1 MGVPSTILRA
11 STSLRLGERV
21 VVRCVD
27 GALGAEYAL
36 FDPGEIVLRASDPV
50 TVREMGYI
58 TTARQ
63 ALLRLAR
70 LGVTPDL
77 ATEAARAL
85 SANVVASYARGQVV
99 RALAG
104 RLGPQEIFD
113 GTIYR
118 AGTQSYE
125 GSWLHL
131 PPLSATL
138 GREAAWALQA
148 LHLAAVLNEVT
159 ANTPLQLATANLTR
173 TSRSG
178 ERTFRR
184 VTFESARDLPAR
196 LREVGPH
203 VPGPDL
209 EPQGEE
215 ALRETLLARVRERIS
230 TDTPPPLRAHLEALE
245 GALAAG
251 GLPPSRM
258 SHPELR
264 AIEQQ
269 LATGDAR
276 GIPERI
282 EELER
287 MHGRTPALRYLRA
300 RAAFVRGDEPPAKI
314 AQALSAITEEEP
326 NFHEAQLVA
335 ARAWLAAGED
345 AHARFFARRLAD
357 DASAGES
364 ARLVALEILEE
375 TARTNRSN
383 APPPVK
389 EKGRKSDPVA
399 PPGALAPVRAVRG
412 APKGA
417 SLPPT
422 ASTIPPPPAA
432 GWPESPPAE
441 VPPPPRVPSGGGAA
455 AGRKRPSGKPSR
467 AAQPPLNTDAPKNV
481 PPPRYDAELVETL
494 ALPLGASE
502 DALGMGQAP
511 TTPDQARVAM
521 TRLARTLGRDYR
533 LWYGSTLRCN
543 VIAVDLMQR
552 HLSQRYAGASLADAK
567 TTSELLRHGALLSE
581 IIARALGGAWVDVAP
596 TECGYWA
603 MVIPPATRCF
613 PIGRVYRF
621 VALGHR
627 ERDLVAYYLDLEKR
641 AREPGGG

>member
-1 MGVPSTILRA
+1 
-11 STSLRLGERV
+11 LRLGERV

-77 ATEAARAL
+77 ANEAARAL
-85 SANVVASYARGQVV
+85 PATVVASYARGSVV
-99 RALAG
+99 RTLAGAG
-104 RLGPQEIFD
+104 RLGPQELFD

-125 GSWLHL
+125 GSWLQL
-131 PPLSATL
+131 APLSAAL

-196 LREVGPH
+196 LREVASH

-209 EPQGEE
+209 EPEGEE
-215 ALRETLLARVRERIS
+215 ALREALLARVRERIS
-230 TDTPPPLRAHLEALE
+230 TDTPPQLRAHLETLE
-245 GALAAG
+245 NALAAG
-251 GLPPSRM
+251 GLPPNRM
-258 SHPELR
+258 SNPELR

-269 LATGDAR
+269 LATGDTR
-276 GIPERI
+276 GVNERI

-287 MHGRTPALRYLRA
+287 LQGATAALRYLRA

-314 AQALSAITEEEP
+314 AQTLSAITEEEP
-326 NFHEAQLVA
+326 GFHEAQLAA
-335 ARAWLAAGED
+335 ARAWLAAGEE

-375 TARTNRSN
+375 TARTNRTS
-383 APPPVK
+383 APPPVSP
-389 EKGRKSDPVA
+389 KGRPRMSNAGARAFDALREA
-399 PPGALAPVRAVRG
+399 PRGATLAPTATAV
-412 APKGA
+412 
-417 SLPPT
+417 
-422 ASTIPPPPAA
+422 PPPAVQK
-432 GWPESPPAE
+432 PEVVPGPAPPAPPAPSPPA
-441 VPPPPRVPSGGGAA
+441 GAGGAP
-455 AGRKRPSGKPSR
+455 KRPSGKAPRSPG
-467 AAQPPLNTDAPKNV
+467 PPPRTDAPKNV
-481 PPPRYDAELVETL
+481 PAPRYDAELVETL
-494 ALPLGASE
+494 ALPRGASE
-502 DALGMGQAP
+502 DALAVGDTP
-511 TTPDQARVAM
+511 TTPDQARIAM

-552 HLSQRYAGASLADAK
+552 HLSQLYAGASLADGK

-603 MVIPPATRCF
+603 MLIPPATRCF
-613 PIGRVYRF
+613 PVGRVYRF
-621 VALGHR
+621 VALGSR

-641 AREPGGG
+641 AREPPGG